1 MTKIY
6 VRVFSEEYWFGA
18 WAPVDAIA
26 DDKEDGIFIITENN
40 LTEDDEYE
48 FFKPGT
54 EVRVEK
60 FTDEHGREFLGATEV
75 YLQSANRENGY
86 KLPNKF

>member
-1 MTKIY
+1 MKNLTKIY

-18 WAPVDAIA
+18 WAPVDAVA
-26 DDKEDGIFIITENN
+26 KVGEDGIFTIVENN

-54 EVRVEK
+54 EVRVET
-60 FTDEHGREFLGATEV
+60 FTDEHGEEFLGAAEAHF
-75 YLQSANRENGY
+75 QSADSEEG
-86 KLPNKF
+86 